1 MLHIKATNVPFHL
14 LHGSLICSKRLQSN
28 RQKCG
33 GILAEPGPP
42 QKSIKNKLSVGPDYR
57 FLYKPIALDVL
68 YRVTVVVANLGW
80 VDLIWDVPSSCLG
93 SRQLQKRPTS
103 QGTPEI

>member
-42 QKSIKNKLSVGPDYR
+42 QKSIKNRLSVGPDYR

-80 VDLIWDVPSSCLG
+80 VDLDFRHSLASWL
-93 SRQLQKRPTS
+93 LL
-103 QGTPEI
+103 